1 MASGFINNAI
11 GLSGPAGLASWA
23 VAGVGAYYL
32 FYLPEQRKAQEELE
46 RAANAERLMKGK
58 QYTEFVAQHE
68 AAKTGARKG
77 WFGVCSEGR
86 RIRAGSDCQEH
97 GGTRSYEYI
106 RCTYRPPG
114 LVVATHERCPKEG

>member
-1 MASGFINNAI
+1 MASRFINNAI

-58 QYTEFVAQHE
+58 QYTEFVAQH
-68 AAKTGARKG
+68 
-77 WFGVCSEGR
+77 
-86 RIRAGSDCQEH
+86 
-97 GGTRSYEYI
+97 
-106 RCTYRPPG
+106 
-114 LVVATHERCPKEG
+114 